1 MVQAARLAVLLVE
14 DNPADARL
22 ARELLV
28 EATDGDVDI
37 VHCESLAAGLECL
50 GSRAIDVALLDLSL
64 SDAHGLDTVARMHA
78 RFPLVPIIVLSGLN
92 DEATAVE
99 ALQNGAQ
106 DYLVK
111 GQGDGHLILRAT
123 RYAIERKRVQLQ
135 LVAEKEKAELAN
147 RAKSDFIA
155 NMSHELRTP
164 LNAIIGFS
172 QLMASEAFGPAG
184 HPNYKAYSQ
193 DIQDSGTHLLAVIN
207 DILDLS
213 KIEAGKAEL
222 RDEPIDPGDAIRRC
236 LRVMAER
243 AGAAGLT
250 LVERLD
256 VALPPLRADE
266 RMFKQIVLN
275 LLSNAVKFTP
285 AGGHVEV
292 IAGFGDDGSLVVE
305 VKDTGIGIAPGD
317 IAKAMIPF
325 VQIDSALNRKY
336 PGTGLGLSLAK
347 SLVELHGGSF
357 ELVSEVAVGTSAI
370 VRLPAARLGG
380 AEQVGRTMVQA
391 TRP

>member
-1 MVQAARLAVLLVE
+1 MAQDARLAVLLVE

-22 ARELLV
+22 TRELLV
-28 EATDGDVDI
+28 EATDGAVDI
-37 VHCESLAAGLECL
+37 LHCESLAAGLDCL
-50 GSRAIDVALLDLSL
+50 ASRAVDVALLDLSL
-64 SDAHGLDTVARMHA
+64 SDAYGLDTVARLHE
-78 RFPLVPIIVLSGLN
+78 RFPLVPIIVLSGLD

-172 QLMASEAFGPAG
+172 QLMASEVFGPAG

-193 DIQDSGTHLLAVIN
+193 DIQDSGVHLLAVIN

-222 RDEPIDPGDAIRRC
+222 HEEPVDPCDGIRRC
-236 LRVMAER
+236 LRVVAER
-243 AGAAGLT
+243 AVAAGLA

-256 VALPPLRADE
+256 AGLPALRADK

-285 AGGHVEV
+285 AGGRVE
-292 IAGFGDDGSLVVE
+292 IRAGLGDDGSLVIAVE
-305 VKDTGIGIAPGD
+305 DTGIGIAPAD
-317 IAKAMIPF
+317 IAKAMSPF
-325 VQIDSALNRKY
+325 EQIDSSLNRRY
-336 PGTGLGLSLAK
+336 PGTGLGLSLTK

-357 ELVSEVAVGTSAI
+357 ELASEVGVGTLAT
-370 VRLPAARLGG
+370 VRLPPARLGG
-380 AEQVGRTMVQA
+380 AMPAEEA
-391 TRP
+391 TAYR

>member
-1 MVQAARLAVLLVE
+1 
-14 DNPADARL
+14 
-22 ARELLV
+22 
-28 EATDGDVDI
+28 
-37 VHCESLAAGLECL
+37 
-50 GSRAIDVALLDLSL
+50 LLDLSL
-64 SDAHGLDTVARMHA
+64 SDAYGLDTVARMHA
-78 RFPLVPIIVLSGLN
+78 RFPLVPIIVLSGLD

-123 RYAIERKRVQLQ
+123 RYAIERKRAQLQ

-222 RDEPIDPGDAIRRC
+222 HDEPIDPGDAIRRC

-243 AGAAGLT
+243 AAAAGLT

-256 VALPPLRADE
+256 AALPPLRADE

-285 AGGHVEV
+285 TGGHVEV
-292 IAGFGDDGSLVVE
+292 STGFGDDGSFVFE
-305 VKDTGIGIAPGD
+305 VKDTGIGIAAGD
-317 IAKAMIPF
+317 IAKAVIPF

-336 PGTGLGLSLAK
+336 PGTGLGLSLTK

-357 ELVSEVAVGTSAI
+357 ELVSEIGVGTSAI

-380 AEQVGRTMVQA
+380 AEPVDQA
-391 TRP
+391 ALQAASP